1 MARKLSRCVYI
12 VEGGTNIGVVIADDG
27 RAVLIDS
34 GLNDTPARKALRF
47 VRDELGTEIAAIINT
62 HGHAD
67 HFGGNAFLVKRTGAR
82 VFAPD
87 LDEMTLRHPLMQPIM
102 LYGGADPADAL
113 RTSFL
118 VADKSPVNGTVSTGR
133 NEIAGIEF
141 EAIPL
146 AGHSVNQLGYVIDG
160 VFFCAD
166 VVFPEATLTKY
177 PIPYLYGLTEH
188 LESLEASK
196 LVECTHIVPGHGPIL
211 DSIDDL
217 VVKNQAA
224 IERVI
229 VALLEIIDHR
239 MLGDEIC
246 RSLFQQMGVSMAD
259 PQAYFLLR
267 PTVQAYLA
275 HLERL
280 GQIQIGMS
288 DQSVVWTPK
297 DVARKESHRSGG
309 PMCPPG

>member
-1 MARKLSRCVYI
+1 MAEKLSRCVYI
-12 VEGGTNIGVVIADDG
+12 LQGGTNIGVVIADDG

-47 VRDELGTEIAAIINT
+47 VRDELGTEVAAIINT

-67 HFGGNAFLVKRTGAR
+67 HFGGNAWLVKRTGAK

-118 VADKSPVNGTVSTGR
+118 VADASPVDGIVSPGKNT
-133 NEIAGIEF
+133 IAGIEF
-141 EAIPL
+141 EAIAL
-146 AGHSVNQLGYVIDG
+146 GGHSTNQLGYVIDG

-166 VVFPEATLTKY
+166 VVFPEVTLEKY

-188 LESLEASK
+188 LESLQVSTQVK
-196 LVECTHIVPGHGPIL
+196 CTHVVPGHGPIL
-211 DSIDDL
+211 ESIDDL
-217 VVKNQAA
+217 VQKNQDA
-224 IERVI
+224 IDRVI
-229 VALLEIIDHR
+229 ATILEIVDR
-239 MLGDEIC
+239 PMMGDEIC
-246 RSLFQQMGVSMAD
+246 RTLFQEMELTMPD

-280 GQIQIGMS
+280 GDLQIGMQ
-288 DQSVVWTPK
+288 DQSVVWLPK
-297 DVARKESHRSGG
+297 G
-309 PMCPPG
+309 

>member
-1 MARKLSRCVYI
+1 MPTQLSQRVY
-12 VEGGTNIGVVIADDG
+12 VLEGGSNIGVIIASDG

-47 VRDELGTEIAAIINT
+47 VQNELGTEIAAIINT

-67 HFGGNAFLVKRTGAR
+67 HFGGNAWLVKRTGAI

-118 VADKSPVNGTVSTGR
+118 VADASPVDGIVEVGTGTY
-133 NEIAGIEF
+133 AGVEL
-141 EAIPL
+141 EAISL
-146 AGHSVNQLGYVIDG
+146 CGHSMNQIGYLVDG

-166 VVFPEATLTKY
+166 VVFPAATLEKY

-188 LESLEASK
+188 LEALEKART
-196 LVECTHIVPGHGPIL
+196 VECSHVVPGHGPVL
-211 DSIDDL
+211 ESIDELAQLNLD
-217 VVKNQAA
+217 A
-224 IERVI
+224 IDRVI
-229 VALLEIIDHR
+229 ATITGIVDRPLMA
-239 MLGDEIC
+239 DEIC
-246 RSLFQQMGVSMAD
+246 RSLFQRMDLAMAD
-259 PQAYFLLR
+259 PQAYYLLR

-275 HLERL
+275 HMER
-280 GQIQIGMS
+280 IGVLRIEMQE
-288 DQSVVWTPK
+288 QSVVWSP
-297 DVARKESHRSGG
+297 VV
-309 PMCPPG
+309 